1 MKTLVQTSMQRIL
14 AFFFSFFSF
23 TLSLFHSSSQFK
35 EFDFSVGFLEKRTCC
50 SQHVFCSREGFT
62 SCCTRRESGKSES
75 TNSHRACSRYYQIK
89 WSEVKHQWNKLII
102 RWKGCRFFIYLFI
115 LSLFKAQTFFPCFFP
130 PFLNSTFIQFANTF
144 TQRDVRVRENPNRAQ
159 TRALTF
165 PWTLKDYYTSLYHYP
180 MTISDSRTFVTDS
193 ILSVATPLNQLAI
206 SIRPYPDG
214 IRLTLW
220 HRWEYF
226 FTRLF
231 WDKPLALDWNCRV
244 PFPHTWSCEIL
255 KTYLLDRYGL

>member
-115 LSLFKAQTFFPCFFP
+115 LSLFKAQTFFPCFFSP
-130 PFLNSTFIQFANTF
+130 LFKLYIYSVCKYFHSKRCTSERESKPCTDPSIDISLNLERLLYISL
-144 TQRDVRVRENPNRAQ
+144 P
-159 TRALTF
+159 L
-165 PWTLKDYYTSLYHYP
+165 PHDY
-180 MTISDSRTFVTDS
+180 
-193 ILSVATPLNQLAI
+193 
-206 SIRPYPDG
+206 
-214 IRLTLW
+214 
-220 HRWEYF
+220 
-226 FTRLF
+226 
-231 WDKPLALDWNCRV
+231 
-244 PFPHTWSCEIL
+244 
-255 KTYLLDRYGL
+255 

>member
-1 MKTLVQTSMQRIL
+1 MEWSQTSVKQTDYSMERL
-14 AFFFSFFSF
+14 PFF
-23 TLSLFHSSSQFK
+23 L
-35 EFDFSVGFLEKRTCC
+35 
-50 SQHVFCSREGFT
+50 
-62 SCCTRRESGKSES
+62 
-75 TNSHRACSRYYQIK
+75 
-89 WSEVKHQWNKLII
+89 
-102 RWKGCRFFIYLFI
+102 FIYLFC
-115 LSLFKAQTFFPCFFP
+115 LCSKHRHFFPVFFP

-220 HRWEYF
+220 HRWGYF

-231 WDKPLALDWNCRV
+231 WDKPLALDWTCRV